1 MTRTECIPPNPNH
14 NVGNHP
20 LINSDQLDQYYSK
33 PKDSRPVSPSPLDGA
48 SFRKGLENV
57 IDYLQNQYRRNCKA
71 ATIRSAAE
79 AIRCFLAFLK
89 EHAIGKLEDI
99 RRQHIGA
106 FVEHEQDHQFGVEQN
121 LLRSNGRRIDPYC
134 FRSKVMSLAYRCRDR
149 LAR

>member
-14 NVGNHP
+14 YVGNHP

-33 PKDSRPVSPSPLDGA
+33 PEDSRPVSPSPLDGA

-57 IDYLQNQYRRNCKA
+57 IDYLQDQYRRNCKA
-71 ATIRSAAE
+71 ATIRLAAE
-79 AIRCFLAFLK
+79 AIRCFLVFLK

-106 FVEHEQDHQFGVEQN
+106 FVEHEQDH
-121 LLRSNGRRIDPYC
+121 
-134 FRSKVMSLAYRCRDR
+134 
-149 LAR
+149 